1 MKKLAATLAVFLLFV
16 IGLWYVAIPQALLVN
31 LLENSLPSQ
40 NLRLKAEG
48 LEKGLFYNLRAERI
62 VLTNGASTFQFLYL
76 DNIKAGISLRSLFK
90 LDPALAFDCYLNN
103 GKVSG
108 TASFRDNSITVS
120 GSNINIQGIPFFELL
135 GVRGNGHMTGHLWH
149 SKGKGSMEFTIQ
161 NLRLESSS
169 IGTAFLPLELFHE
182 MRGALTLSGKTIE
195 VQSFTLQGKG
205 ISARLKGKADGNY
218 LDMNLE
224 VMLDSSYT
232 PSLILQEMLKTYKVS
247 PGYFILPVKTY
258 IAL

>member
-1 MKKLAATLAVFLLFV
+1 MKKLVAALAVFLLLV
-16 IGLWYVAIPQALLVN
+16 IGLWYAAIPKDLLVN

-40 NLRLKAEG
+40 NLYLKTEG

-62 VLTNGASTFQFLYL
+62 TLTNRASSLQFLSL
-76 DNIKAGISLRSLFK
+76 DNIKAEISLSSLFK
-90 LDPALAFDCYLNN
+90 LDPALAFDCYMNN

-108 TASFRDNSITVS
+108 TASFRDNSITVN
-120 GSNINIQGIPFFELL
+120 GSNINIQGIQFFELL

-149 SKGKGSMEFTIQ
+149 SKGKGLMEFTIPD
-161 NLRLESSS
+161 LKLESSS
-169 IGTAFLPLELFHE
+169 LGTAFLPLELFHE

-195 VQSFTLQGKG
+195 VRSFTMQGQG
-205 ISARLKGKADGNY
+205 ISARLKGKALGNY

-232 PSLILQEMLKTYKVS
+232 PSLMLQMMLKPYKIS
-247 PGYFILPVKTY
+247 PGYYMIPIKTY
-258 IAL
+258 LAL